1 MIDAI
6 ESTLQRVERLLFK
19 IGSLFFHVTILNR
32 DLLEINEYITAYS
45 KCLYQTGIPIINHFY
60 KQAKQKAIK
69 S

>member
-6 ESTLQRVERLLFK
+6 ESTLQREERLLFK

-32 DLLEINEYITAYS
+32 DLLKINEYIDSYS

>member
-32 DLLEINEYITAYS
+32 DLLKINEYIIDSYS

-60 KQAKQKAIK
+60 KQDKQ
-69 S
+69 SD